1 MQRREPMARVLLL
14 LLASAA
20 LAGCTDPAAP
30 SPSYGMPTRDGPP
43 DLSEVT
49 ADFRTWGGAA
59 MILLTA
65 QPSDSVLSDLQ
76 ALGVHHISDPGFNNF
91 HWIYGGIPGEDV
103 TAVVAG
109 RPYVTGVTPL
119 HDPPY
124 GPVPGPAPVGVD
136 SALLPELELRAS
148 LDRVH
153 VAPGE
158 SVELTVWLR
167 NPADTAAVI
176 TYGHSCDFVLGP
188 ARVLADGG
196 AVSIPVDGADY
207 GCHDTIWSDTI
218 EAGAS
223 QERVRTVT
231 AAIQGIPIPQGTY
244 RLRVWRNAIP
254 ELPDVTVSFE
264 VVGSPE

>member
-1 MQRREPMARVLLL
+1 MKRREPVARVLLL
-14 LLASAA
+14 LASVA
-20 LAGCTDPAAP
+20 LAGCSDPAAP
-30 SPSYGMPTRDGPP
+30 APSYGMPMRDGPP

-49 ADFRTWGGAA
+49 ADFRAWGGAA
-59 MILLTA
+59 MILLTGE
-65 QPSDSVLSDLQ
+65 PSDSALSDLQ
-76 ALGVHHISDPGFNNF
+76 ALGVHHMTDPGFDNF

-124 GPVPGPAPVGVD
+124 GPVSGPEPVGAD
-136 SALLPELELRAS
+136 SALLPDLELRAS
-148 LDRVH
+148 LDRVT

-158 SVELTVWLR
+158 RVELTVRLR

-176 TYGHSCDFVLGP
+176 TYGHSCFFVLDP

-196 AVSIPVDGADY
+196 EVTMLVDGTRY
-207 GCHDTIWSDTI
+207 GCQDMIWSDTI
-218 EAGAS
+218 EGGTS
-223 QERVRTVT
+223 QQRVKSVA
-231 AAIQGIPIPQGTY
+231 AAIQGIPVPRGTY
-244 RLRVWRNAIP
+244 QLRVWRNATP

-264 VVGSPE
+264 VVAGQ